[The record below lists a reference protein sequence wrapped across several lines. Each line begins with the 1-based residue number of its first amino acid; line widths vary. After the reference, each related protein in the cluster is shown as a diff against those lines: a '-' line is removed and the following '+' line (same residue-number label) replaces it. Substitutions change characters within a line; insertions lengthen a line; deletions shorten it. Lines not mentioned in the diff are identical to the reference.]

1 MHRRLLTLTRDTRF
15 PLLLTVLSG
24 LLAGLLTINQAYLV
38 ASTVDGV
45 FLKGQTL
52 ADVSNWLRLILLI
65 ITGRAF
71 LTWVTEVTANTVA
84 VRIKTDLRERL
95 FDHILKLGPAYTRG
109 RRTGELTTAAVE
121 GIEALDAY
129 YSQYLPQ
136 LVITALVPISIL
148 LFVFPMDLLSGFI
161 LLVTAPL
168 IPFFMIM
175 IGKGAEI
182 VTKRQ
187 YDTLSRLSAHFL
199 DSLQGL
205 TTLKLFG
212 RSKSHAKNIAKVSDQ
227 YRDTTLGVL
236 RVTFLSA
243 LALELLATLSTA
255 IIAVEIGFRL
265 LYKVMEFREAFFL
278 LILAPEFYMPLRM
291 LGARFHAGMS
301 GTTAA
306 RKIFEI
312 LDIPVVSEQ
321 LSVTSEQLSVIS
333 DQSSETISSIE
344 FENVSF
350 TYPDE
355 KSPAL
360 ENINL
365 TIQTGQHIALVGKT
379 GAGKST
385 LVNLLLG
392 FIQPTEGR
400 IQVHTDS
407 DTQYA
412 TRNSSIHPSSFILHN
427 LISWVPQKPHLFH
440 DTIAANIKLG
450 KPDATHE
457 EIIEAAQAAHLH
469 DFIETLPEKYATVI
483 GEGGARLSG
492 GQAQRLALARA
503 FLKDSPILILDEP
516 TSSLD
521 PETESLLEE
530 STRKLMQGKTVI
542 TIAHRLNTIFKAD
555 NIIVLDQGRIVE
567 QGTHNELIGQNG
579 TYAEMVKTYEA
590 ARREIKSGGVESGK
604 MESGG
609 VESGKMESGGV
620 ESREVEN
627 GEVESAVLRL
637 SKGGKFDPRSPN
649 SPILRSSILD
659 TRSSIVN
666 RLLSFLTGSWNLV
679 ALSVLLSVL
688 TIGSSVA
695 LIGVSAWLIS
705 TAAIATSVA
714 DLGVSVVMTRLF
726 GITRAVFRYLERL
739 VSHNVTFRLLARLRV
754 WFYERIEP
762 LAPARLMDYKSG
774 DLLARVIG
782 DVETLENFYV
792 RVVSPSL
799 TAIFVGLF
807 TALFFASYYPTIAVV
822 LLGFF
827 LALGLILPLLAQALS
842 RKPGERLITQRADL
856 HTQLVDGIQGLADL
870 LAFGRGADR
879 EKQIASVGD
888 QYGATQKQ
896 MARINAVHS
905 ALGTFLTN
913 LGLWL
918 VLFLV
923 IPQITAG
930 NIKGV
935 MLGTFALMT
944 FASFEAVNPLPL
956 AAQMWNSSREAA
968 KRLFEVVDA
977 EPVVSEKWKVES
989 GKSPITNSQL
999 QITDLTFSY
1008 PSTYTPALQNMTFDL
1023 RPSTSIAI
1031 VGPSGAGKSTIA
1043 NLLFRFW
1050 EYEFGEISL
1059 GGESLKSLDQ
1069 DEVRKRFALVSQNSY
1084 FFNTSIRENLRLAR
1098 PRVTQEEM
1106 ESAARSAQIHEF
1118 IASLPKGYDTF
1129 IGEQGLRLSGGERQR
1144 LAIARA
1150 LLKDAPILILDE
1162 PTANL
1167 DPITEK
1173 QVLDTLFKIMRSRTS
1188 LLITHRLVGL
1198 ENVDEIIVMDRG
1210 RIVNR
1215 GSHDSLL
1222 REDGLY
1228 RRLWELQ
1235 NRILYDIQK

>member
-1 MHRRLLTLTRDTRF
+1 MHRRLLALTRDTRF
-15 PLLLTVLSG
+15 SLLLTVLSG
-24 LLAGLLTINQAYLV
+24 LLAGLLTIGQAYLV
-38 ASTVDGV
+38 SSTVDGV

-52 ADVSNWLRLILLI
+52 AQVFHWLKLILLLI
-65 ITGRAF
+65 AGRAL
-71 LTWVTEVTANTVA
+71 LTWVNEVSANAVA
-84 VRIKTDLRERL
+84 VKIKTDLRKRL
-95 FDHILKLGPAYTRG
+95 FNHIITLGPAYTRG
-109 RRTGELTTAAVE
+109 QRTGELTTAAVE

-136 LVITALVPISIL
+136 LVITTLVPISIL
-148 LFVFPMDLLSGFI
+148 IFVFPKDMLSGFI
-161 LLVTAPL
+161 LLITAPL

-187 YDTLSRLSAHFL
+187 YETLSRLSAHFL

-212 RSKSHAKNIAKVSDQ
+212 RSKSHAKNIEKVSDQ

-236 RVTFLSA
+236 RITFLSA

-306 RKIFEI
+306 KKIFEI
-312 LDIPVVSEQ
+312 LDMPIPESK
-321 LSVTSEQLSVIS
+321 VTSQRLETPDLRLLTFDLQL
-333 DQSSETISSIE
+333 
-344 FENVSF
+344 ENVSF
-350 TYPDE
+350 TYPNE
-355 KSPAL
+355 TTPAL

-365 TIQTGQHIALVGKT
+365 TVTAGQHIALVGKT

-392 FIQPTEGR
+392 FIQPASGKILTNPP
-400 IQVHTDS
+400 ITDY
-407 DTQYA
+407 Q
-412 TRNSSIHPSSFILHN
+412 LHQN
-427 LISWVPQKPHLFH
+427 IAWVPQRPHLFH
-440 DTIAANIKLG
+440 DTLAANIRLG

-457 EIIEAAQAAHLH
+457 EVIEAAKAAHLH
-469 DFIETLPEKYATVI
+469 EFIETLPDKYETII
-483 GEGGARLSG
+483 GESGARLSG

-521 PETESLLEE
+521 PETESMLEE
-530 STRKLMQGKTVI
+530 STRQLMQGRTVI

-567 QGTHNELIGQNG
+567 QGTHNELLARNG
-579 TYAEMVKTYEA
+579 AYAEMVKTYQ
-590 ARREIKSGGVESGK
+590 
-604 MESGG
+604 
-609 VESGKMESGGV
+609 
-620 ESREVEN
+620 VEN
-627 GEVESAVLRL
+627 TESKVKSRKSTIKTDLQPSTFDQPRITNPQL
-637 SKGGKFDPRSPN
+637 PITTSKQ
-649 SPILRSSILD
+649 SILG
-659 TRSSIVN
+659 
-666 RLLSFLTGSWNLV
+666 RLLSFLNGSWNWV
-679 ALSVLLSVL
+679 ALSVLLSAL

-705 TAAIATSVA
+705 TASIATSVA

-726 GITRAVFRYLERL
+726 GITRAIFRYLERL

-754 WFYERIEP
+754 WFYEKLEP

-799 TAIFVGLF
+799 TAILVGLF
-807 TALFFASYYPTIAVV
+807 TALFFASFYPPIAFA
-822 LLGFF
+822 LIGFF
-827 LALGLILPLLAQALS
+827 LTLGLILPLLAQLVS
-842 RKPGERLITQRADL
+842 RKPGRRLITQRADMQS
-856 HTQLVDGIQGLADL
+856 QLVDGIQGLADL
-870 LAFGRGADR
+870 LAFGRGKDRADMISSTGR
-879 EKQIASVGD
+879 D
-888 QYGATQKQ
+888 YGATQKQ
-896 MARINAVHS
+896 MARISGVHS
-905 ALGTFLTN
+905 ALGTLLTN

-923 IPQITAG
+923 IPQVIAG

-935 MLGTFALMT
+935 MLGTFVLMT
-944 FASFEAVNPLPL
+944 FSSFEAVNPLPL
-956 AAQMWNSSREAA
+956 AAQMWNASREAA
-968 KRLFEVVDA
+968 KRLFEVVDT
-977 EPVVSEKWKVES
+977 EPVISEQVNSEQLS
-989 GKSPITNSQL
+989 ITNYEL
-999 QITDLTFSY
+999 RFTNLTFSY
-1008 PSTYTPALQNMTFDL
+1008 PTQSIPALQDITFTI
-1023 RPSTSIAI
+1023 PQSKSIAI
-1031 VGPSGAGKSTIA
+1031 VGPSGAGKSTLA

-1050 EYEFGEISL
+1050 EYEIGEIRL
-1059 GGESLKSLDQ
+1059 GGESLQSLNQ
-1069 DEVRKRFALVSQNSY
+1069 DEVRKRCALVSQNSY

-1098 PRVTQEEM
+1098 SKVTQDEM

-1118 IASLPKGYDTF
+1118 IASLPRGYETF

-1167 DPITEK
+1167 DPVTES
-1173 QVLDTLFKIMRSRTS
+1173 QVLNVLFGIMKNKTS

-1198 ENVDEIIVMDRG
+1198 ENMDEIIVMDHG
-1210 RIVNR
+1210 RIVER
-1215 GSHDSLL
+1215 GRHKDLL
-1222 REDGLY
+1222 AFGGLY
-1228 RRLWELQ
+1228 RRLWDLQ
-1235 NRILYDIQK
+1235 NQIFDKDKKG

>member
-1 MHRRLLTLTRDTRF
+1 MHRRLLTLTRDTRSA
-15 PLLLTVLSG
+15 LLLTILSG
-24 LLAGLLTINQAYLV
+24 LLAGLLTISQAYLIS
-38 ASTVDGV
+38 STVDGV

-52 ADVSNWLRLILLI
+52 AQVFHWLQLILFI
-65 ITGRAF
+65 IAGRAF
-71 LTWVTEVTANTVA
+71 LTWVNEVSANAVA

-95 FDHILKLGPAYTRG
+95 FKHILKLGPAYTRG
-109 RRTGELTTAAVE
+109 QRTGELTTAAVE

-148 LFVFPMDLLSGFI
+148 IFVFPMDLLSGI
-161 LLVTAPL
+161 VLLITAPL

-187 YDTLSRLSAHFL
+187 YETLSRLSAHFL

-212 RSKSHAKNIAKVSDQ
+212 RGKAHTKNIETVSNQ
-227 YRDTTLGVL
+227 FRDRTLGVL
-236 RVTFLSA
+236 RITFLSA
-243 LALELLATLSTA
+243 LVLELLATLSTA
-255 IIAVEIGFRL
+255 VIAVEIGFRL
-265 LYKVMEFREAFFL
+265 LYAKMEFQQAFFI

-306 RKIFEI
+306 KKIFEI
-312 LDIPVVSEQ
+312 LDMPVASEQ
-321 LSVTSEQLSVIS
+321 LSVNSEQPPK
-333 DQSSETISSIE
+333 EISSIE

-350 TYPDE
+350 TYPNE
-355 KSPAL
+355 ATPAL

-365 TIQTGQHIALVGKT
+365 TIQSGQHIALVGKT

-392 FIQPTEGR
+392 YTQPTSGQITVNHALR
-400 IQVHTDS
+400 ITN
-407 DTQYA
+407 YEL
-412 TRNSSIHPSSFILHN
+412 RNSIA
-427 LISWVPQKPHLFH
+427 WVPQRPHLFH
-440 DTIAANIKLG
+440 DTLAANIRLG

-457 EIIEAAQAAHLH
+457 EVIEAAKSAHLH
-469 DFIETLPEKYATVI
+469 EFIETLPDKYETVI
-483 GEGGARLSG
+483 GESGARLSG

-503 FLKDSPILILDEP
+503 FLKNSPILILDEP

-530 STRKLMQGKTVI
+530 STRRLMQGRTVI

-555 NIIVLDQGRIVE
+555 NIIVLDQGRIIE
-567 QGTHNELIGQNG
+567 QGTHSELIKQNG
-579 TYAEMVKTYEA
+579 MYASMVKTYKVPESNV
-590 ARREIKSGGVESGK
+590 KSQTSDVSD
-604 MESGG
+604 
-609 VESGKMESGGV
+609 
-620 ESREVEN
+620 
-627 GEVESAVLRL
+627 LRPFDMAQDMPSTL
-637 SKGGKFDPRSPN
+637 DVQPIINRQSKIVNRK
-649 SPILRSSILD
+649 SSILF
-659 TRSSIVN
+659 
-666 RLLSFLTGSWNLV
+666 RLLAFLSGSWNWV
-679 ALSVLLSVL
+679 ALSILLSAL

-695 LIGVSAWLIS
+695 LIGTSSWLIS
-705 TAAIATSVA
+705 TAALHPSIA
-714 DLGVSVVMTRLF
+714 DLGVSVVGVRFF
-726 GITRAVFRYLERL
+726 GITRGIFRYLERL

-754 WFYERIEP
+754 WFYEKLEP
-762 LAPARLMDYKSG
+762 LAPARLMEYKSG

-792 RVVSPSL
+792 RVISPSL
-799 TAIFVGLF
+799 TAIVIVISVSI
-807 TALFFASYYPTIAVV
+807 FFASFYPTIAFV
-822 LLGFF
+822 LICFF
-827 LALGLILPLLAQALS
+827 LALGLFLPLLAQIFS
-842 RKPGERLITQRADL
+842 RKPGEKLITQRADIQS
-856 HTQLVDGIQGLADL
+856 QLVDGIQGLADL
-870 LAFGRGADR
+870 LAFGRGEDR
-879 EKQIASVGD
+879 AHQIASTGNK
-888 QYGATQKQ
+888 YGETQKQ
-896 MARINAVHS
+896 MARISGVHS
-905 ALGTFLTN
+905 ALGTLLTN

-923 IPQITAG
+923 IPQVTTG

-944 FASFEAVNPLPL
+944 FASFEAVLPLPL

-968 KRLFEVVDA
+968 KRLFEVVDT
-977 EPVVSEKWKVES
+977 EPVISNRVISEQLSV
-989 GKSPITNSQL
+989 TNYQL
-999 QITDLTFSY
+999 QITNLTFAY
-1008 PSTYTPALQNMTFDL
+1008 PGQTTPALQDVSFTV
-1023 RPSTSIAI
+1023 PEGKSIAI

-1050 EYEFGEISL
+1050 EYESGEISL
-1059 GGESLKSLDQ
+1059 GGESLKSLNQ
-1069 DEVRKRFALVSQNSY
+1069 DEVRKRCALISQNSY

-1098 PRVTQEEM
+1098 PSMSNEEM
-1106 ESAARSAQIHEF
+1106 ESVARDAQIHDF
-1118 IASLPKGYDTF
+1118 ISSLPKGYDTF

-1167 DPITEK
+1167 DPITEE
-1173 QVLDTLFKIMRSRTS
+1173 QVLDTLFEIMSNKTS

-1198 ENVDEIIVMDRG
+1198 ENMDEIIVMNHG
-1210 RIVNR
+1210 RIVER
-1215 GSHDSLL
+1215 GRHGELVKI
-1222 REDGLY
+1222 DGTY
-1228 RRLWELQ
+1228 RHLWNLQ
-1235 NRILYDIQK
+1235 NKILHD